1 MNIIPRHRI
10 EIRFSSILFALLFSR
25 AKKIIQFKG
34 ELERYFN
41 HQVMLLQSARAALY
55 YLLRAM
61 PQETVIV
68 PAYTCKVVP
77 EAGLLAG
84 KKIIYVDIDIHT
96 FNMDVNDLKV
106 KMKPDSIII
115 ATHQYGIPCE
125 IDKIAELAKENHCV
139 LIEDCAAAFGSK
151 IGGRLV
157 GTFGLAS
164 IFSFEFT
171 KVLSAGR
178 GGFILFKEKALYE
191 KMKLLFGKEL
201 HQPNPIF
208 MAKIILLL
216 FSHKIVTLPV
226 VYNFFIRTFY
236 RKFGFSMD
244 QGEIRPYKDE
254 LYRYSLSSFEAT
266 IGLLNLKRIDDII
279 QRRWEV
285 AHQYLQGLK
294 ETKGLGLPLLPRHSF
309 CSFMRFP
316 VRILSRNRDG
326 FYLRCLEKG
335 LDLGF
340 TYIYSCSKECR
351 NSLLTASQ
359 VVNLPMN
366 SHLTDVEVSKIIN
379 TMKEIVEAESL

>member
-10 EIRFSSILFALLFSR
+10 EITLSSIFFALLFSR
-25 AKKIIQFKG
+25 AKRIIQFKT

-41 HQVMLLQSARAALY
+41 HRVMFLQSGRAALY

-61 PQETVIV
+61 PQEAIIV

-77 EAGLLAG
+77 EAALLAG

-96 FNMDVNDLKV
+96 FNMDVSDLKV
-106 KMKPDSIII
+106 KIRPNSIII

-125 IDKIAELAKENHCV
+125 IDKIAELAKENNCA

-151 IGGRLV
+151 IKNRFV

-178 GGFILFKEKALYE
+178 GGFVLFNENALYE
-191 KMKLLFGKEL
+191 ETKLLVGKEL
-201 HQPNPIF
+201 RRPSPMF
-208 MAKIILLL
+208 MAKIILML
-216 FSHKIVTLPV
+216 FLHKIVTLPM
-226 VYNFFIRTFY
+226 VYNLFIRIFY
-236 RKFGFSMD
+236 RECGFSMD

-254 LYRYSLSSFEAT
+254 LYRYSLSAFEAAM
-266 IGLLNLKRIDDII
+266 GLLNLKRVGNII
-279 QRRWEV
+279 QRRWEI
-285 AHQYLQGLK
+285 AHQYLRGLN
-294 ETKGLGLPLLPRHSF
+294 EMKGLGLPVLPPHSY
-309 CSFMRFP
+309 CSLMRFP
-316 VRILSRNRDG
+316 VRILNQNRDE
-326 FYLRCLEKG
+326 FYLSCLERG

-340 TYIYSCSKECR
+340 TYTYSCSEDCR
-351 NSLLTASQ
+351 TSLLAASQ

-366 SHLTDVEVSKIIN
+366 SSLTGAEVVKIIS
-379 TMKEIVEAESL
+379 TIKGIVGTKSS